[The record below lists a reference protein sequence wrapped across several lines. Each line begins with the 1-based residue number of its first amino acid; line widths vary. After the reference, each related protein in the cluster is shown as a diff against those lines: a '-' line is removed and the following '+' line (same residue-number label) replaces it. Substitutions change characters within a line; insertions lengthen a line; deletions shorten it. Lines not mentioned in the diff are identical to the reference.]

1 MPAMWGIAELLELM
15 ARLRDPE
22 TGCPWDCRQDFRTI
36 APHTLEEACE
46 VIDAIE
52 RADYAHL
59 PEELG
64 DLLFQVVFYAQLG
77 REQGRFDFGDIV
89 SGLVGKLLARH
100 PHVFPDGTLASRRSP
115 HATPE
120 SAAIRQNWERIK
132 QSERA
137 ARGDDGALA
146 GIPLTLSALTRA
158 AKLQK
163 RAAEQG
169 FDWPDPGPIPGKIRE
184 ELDEVR
190 QALETGDAEQVR
202 EEVGDL
208 LFACVNLA
216 RHLDI
221 DGEAALRAANRKF
234 ERRFG
239 YMIDALDG
247 DLEHFRSLSADA
259 REALWRRAKERDADA
274 AD

>member
-1 MPAMWGIAELLELM
+1 MPAVSGFTELLELM
-15 ARLRDPE
+15 SRLRDPE
-22 TGCPWDCRQDFRTI
+22 TGCPWDRRQDFETI

-52 RADYAHL
+52 RADYAQL

-77 REQGRFDFGDIV
+77 REQGRFDFETIV
-89 SGLVGKLLARH
+89 SGLIGKLLARH
-100 PHVFPDGTLASRRSP
+100 PHVFPDGTLRSRREP
-115 HATPE
+115 GVAME
-120 SAAIRQNWERIK
+120 SEEIRQSWERIK

-146 GIPLTLSALTRA
+146 GIPLALSALTRA

-163 RAAEQG
+163 RAAQQG
-169 FDWPDPGPIPGKIRE
+169 FDWSDPEPIPDKIRE

-190 QALETGDAEQVR
+190 QAVTGGDTAQIR

-247 DLEHFRSLSADA
+247 DLEHFRSLSAA
-259 REALWRRAKERDADA
+259 AKEALWWRAKQRDARAGD
-274 AD
+274 

>member
-1 MPAMWGIAELLELM
+1 MPAVSGFTELLELM
-15 ARLRDPE
+15 SRLRDPE
-22 TGCPWDCRQDFRTI
+22 TGCPWDRRQDFETI

-52 RADYAHL
+52 RADYAQL

-77 REQGRFDFGDIV
+77 REQGRFDFETIV
-89 SGLVGKLLARH
+89 SGLIGKLLARH
-100 PHVFPDGTLASRRSP
+100 PHVFPDGTLRSRREP
-115 HATPE
+115 GVAME
-120 SAAIRQNWERIK
+120 SEEIRQSWERIK

-146 GIPLTLSALTRA
+146 GIPLALSALTRA

-163 RAAEQG
+163 RAAQQG
-169 FDWPDPGPIPGKIRE
+169 FDWSDPEPIRDKIRE

-190 QALETGDAEQVR
+190 QAVTGGDTAQIR

-247 DLEHFRSLSADA
+247 DLEHFRSLSAA
-259 REALWRRAKERDADA
+259 AKEALWWRAKQRDARAGD
-274 AD
+274 

>member
-1 MPAMWGIAELLELM
+1 MSAAWGIPELLELM
-15 ARLRDPE
+15 ARLRDPD
-22 TGCPWDCRQDFRTI
+22 TGCPWDRRQDFRSV

-46 VIDAIE
+46 VVDAIE

-64 DLLFQVVFYAQLG
+64 DLLFQVVFHAQLG
-77 REQGRFDFGDIV
+77 REQGWFDFGAIV

-100 PHVFPDGTLASRRSP
+100 PHVFPHGTLASRRAP
-115 HATPE
+115 GAMPE
-120 SAAIRQNWERIK
+120 QAEIRRNWERIK

-146 GIPLTLSALTRA
+146 GIPLALSALTRA

-163 RAAEQG
+163 RAAEHG
-169 FDWPDPGPIPGKIRE
+169 FDWPDPEPIPDKIRE

-190 QALETGDAEQVR
+190 QALASGDAAQIR

-216 RHLDI
+216 RHLGI

-234 ERRFG
+234 ERRFDH
-239 YMIDALDG
+239 MIAALDG
-247 DLEHFRSLSADA
+247 DVEGFRSLPAA
-259 REALWRRAKERDADA
+259 AKEALWQRAKTRAAGDAN
-274 AD
+274 

>member
-1 MPAMWGIAELLELM
+1 MPAVSGIAELLELM

-22 TGCPWDCRQDFRTI
+22 TGCPWDRRQNFETI

-59 PEELG
+59 PGELG
-64 DLLFQVVFYAQLG
+64 DLLFQVIFYAQLG
-77 REQGRFDFGDIV
+77 REQGRFDFETIV
-89 SGLVGKLLARH
+89 SGLIGKLLARH
-100 PHVFPDGTLASRRSP
+100 PHVFPDGTLDSRREPDVAMAS
-115 HATPE
+115 E
-120 SAAIRQNWERIK
+120 EIRQNWERIK

-137 ARGDDGALA
+137 ARGDAGALA
-146 GIPLTLSALTRA
+146 GIPLALSALTRA

-163 RAAEQG
+163 RAAQQG
-169 FDWPDPGPIPGKIRE
+169 FDWSDPEPIPDKIRE

-190 QALETGDAEQVR
+190 QAVTAGDTAQIR

-247 DLEHFRSLSADA
+247 DLEHFRSLSAA
-259 REALWRRAKERDADA
+259 AKEALWWRAKQRDGRAGD
-274 AD
+274 